1 MRAPPTYPSP
11 TYISAAADGGIPDDI
26 IRELCAR
33 LFASLPR
40 TDQRRKGEQY
50 VRGLL
55 SAHGRKSVRNI
66 ARVLG
71 DRSVEQGLHHFI
83 TGSTWDWRP
92 VRGSLAG
99 YLSAVAQPQAWV
111 VRPMVIPKSGK
122 KSVGVDRRFVSELGQ
137 VVNSQQAFGGW
148 LASEELSVPVNWR
161 LVLPAG
167 REPRS
172 PAGARPASADTV
184 GECAG
189 AAALDLAASKRFGA
203 GRPVVIDVGLVDVGA
218 MVHRFTAA
226 GVPVLVKIGA
236 ATRLTADDPAVPGD
250 AGRDVP
256 AHRMVD
262 LVRTQRRPVEWLDPA
277 SRAMRTSFAAAV
289 RVRPPW
295 PAGNGAGRVRPL
307 RLLGEWEDPRRWP
320 TSFWLTDLAEP
331 PGSLLRL
338 ARLTRRVDRDFAEV
352 SAQVGMRDF
361 EGRSFQGWHRH
372 ATLASA
378 AHAAAILATAG
389 APAARPARARSS

>member
-262 LVRTQRRPVEWLDPA
+262 LVRT
-277 SRAMRTSFAAAV
+277 
-289 RVRPPW
+289 
-295 PAGNGAGRVRPL
+295 AGRVRPL